1 VLGRFHAATI
11 QVRRGG
17 VSYVALGAVG
27 AQTPETLSSPLLTA
41 IQATRP
47 IKIPGGVRAGAT
59 LVTVSMANVEGAR
72 RGYAAAARGDLD
84 AIRELLDPN
93 VKWHGGDPTAPG
105 ACRNRDE
112 AFQFMRQAHGRARS
126 GSWSRSST
134 PAIAWS

>member
-1 VLGRFHAATI
+1 M
-11 QVRRGG
+11 
-17 VSYVALGAVG
+17 S
-27 AQTPETLSSPLLTA
+27 
-41 IQATRP
+41 
-47 IKIPGGVRAGAT
+47 RA
-59 LVTVSMANVEGAR
+59 NIEIAR

-84 AIRELLDPN
+84 AIRDLLDPN